1 MTYDTKAT
9 ANVRPVS
16 PLDIPHNANHYQYLA
31 RRTQNT
37 ELCMEDKR
45 KHAAFGLM
53 AEAGE
58 VASLF
63 QHFYQGAEI
72 SKDEILKELG
82 DCLWFISEMCDTYGV
97 SIMEVMRLNI
107 AKLRQRYPAGFDAG
121 RSEGRHTWGED

>member
-1 MTYDTKAT
+1 MIYGIGADPDARK
-9 ANVRPVS
+9 VS

-45 KHAAFGLM
+45 KHAAFGLC

-63 QHFYQGAEI
+63 QHYYQGAEI
-72 SKDEILKELG
+72 SKEKIIKELG
-82 DCLWFISEMCDTYGV
+82 DCLWMIAEMCDTLGV
-97 SIMEVMRLNI
+97 SIMEVMRQNI
-107 AKLRQRYPAGFDAG
+107 AKLGQRYPEGFSTE